1 MTDEERAAAAAQGK
15 SPSRRGGGETL
26 LLSCLVVLVSLFV
39 VVDDAKKSLLAINN
53 GIPSSS
59 LSSSSKT
66 TTRNNNNNHKYAFT
80 PTNGKIRYS
89 WVAKGHALPSER
101 SGAKS
106 DGAGSKERRDADE
119 ESSSSSFFSSEFK
132 YMHMAM
138 PTILP
143 DGSIAVGAFVRFFA
157 SLSLYVCIFSF
168 VLSRE
173 RLSSS
178 SSSSRVCS
186 FARSARSDVYIFFL
200 FPRARRDNDS
210 VSSVADGIRRIYP
223 AGVVLG
229 DIERRW

>member
-1 MTDEERAAAAAQGK
+1 MTDVERLAAAAARGK
-15 SPSRRGGGETL
+15 SPSKRGGGETL
-26 LLSCLVVLVSLFV
+26 LFSCLVVLVSLFV
-39 VVDDAKKSLLAINN
+39 VVDDAKSSLLAINN

-66 TTRNNNNNHKYAFT
+66 TTNNNNNNHKYAFT

-106 DGAGSKERRDADE
+106 DGAGSKEERDADE
-119 ESSSSSFFSSEFK
+119 ESSSSSSFFSSEFK

-143 DGSIAVGAFVRFFA
+143 DGSIAVGAFVRYFCF
-157 SLSLYVCIFSF
+157 SLSMCVFSF

-173 RLSSS
+173 RLSL
-178 SSSSRVCS
+178 SSSRVCS
-186 FARSARSDVYIFFL
+186 FARAARSDVYIFFL

>member
-1 MTDEERAAAAAQGK
+1 MTDEERPAARKRG
-15 SPSRRGGGETL
+15 GGGETL

-39 VVDDAKKSLLAINN
+39 VVDDVKSSLLAID
-53 GIPSSS
+53 GMPS
-59 LSSSSKT
+59 LSSSSSKMT
-66 TTRNNNNNHKYAFT
+66 TNNNSNGNNNNRKYAFT

-119 ESSSSSFFSSEFK
+119 ESSSSSSFFSSEFK

-143 DGSIAVGAFVRFFA
+143 DGSIAIGAFVRFFLLL
-157 SLSLYVCIFSF
+157 SFSLYLFSF
-168 VLSRE
+168 VFPRGE
-173 RLSSS
+173 RLSSP
-178 SSSSRVCS
+178 SRVCL
-186 FARSARSDVYIFFL
+186 FARAARSDGYIFFL
-200 FPRARRDNDS
+200 SPRARRDNDS

>member
-1 MTDEERAAAAAQGK
+1 MTDVERLAAAAQGK
-15 SPSRRGGGETL
+15 SPSKRGGET

-39 VVDDAKKSLLAINN
+39 VVDDAKSSLLAINN

-66 TTRNNNNNHKYAFT
+66 TTNNNNNNHKYAFT

-106 DGAGSKERRDADE
+106 DGAGSKEERDADE
-119 ESSSSSFFSSEFK
+119 ESSSSSSFFSSEFK

-143 DGSIAVGAFVRFFA
+143 DGSIAVGAFVRYFCF
-157 SLSLYVCIFSF
+157 SLSYVCVFSF

-173 RLSSS
+173 GL

-186 FARSARSDVYIFFL
+186 FARAARSDVYIFFL

>member
-1 MTDEERAAAAAQGK
+1 MTDVERLAAAAQGK
-15 SPSRRGGGETL
+15 SPSKRGGET

-59 LSSSSKT
+59 SLSSSSKT
-66 TTRNNNNNHKYAFT
+66 TTNNNNNNHKYAFT

-106 DGAGSKERRDADE
+106 DGAGSKEERDADE
-119 ESSSSSFFSSEFK
+119 ESSSSSSFFSSEFK

-157 SLSLYVCIFSF
+157 SLSLYVCLF
-168 VLSRE
+168 VR
-173 RLSSS
+173 
-178 SSSSRVCS
+178 S
-186 FARSARSDVYIFFL
+186 FARGFIIIIARL
-200 FPRARRDNDS
+200 FVCARGA
-210 VSSVADGIRRIYP
+210 V
-223 AGVVLG
+223 
-229 DIERRW
+229 